1 MKVRVGVCE
10 RCGGET
16 RTRSTRGVV
25 PKLCRP
31 CRQEADREGKRSPA
45 WTVVSVRGVL
55 DTVHVEFALE
65 DGATALVSAP
75 TRSKTGRQLVKLHA
89 KDTLKGKKWKLA

>member
-1 MKVRVGVCE
+1 
-10 RCGGET
+10 
-16 RTRSTRGVV
+16 
-25 PKLCRP
+25 
-31 CRQEADREGKRSPA
+31 
-45 WTVVSVRGVL
+45 L